1 MRNYAN
7 IVLSS
12 LSRLY
17 CRLRNLTESHLAAR
31 GLYHRSGI
39 SPCPEDYYSI
49 TFTISRVSMIVNH
62 LTRRIRQAV
71 WVGLYKFGI
80 APSSIPKTAANKS
93 TVQNPRSHFTS
104 LRRVSLRDTKTR
116 YGMQRKEGSLCRN
129 SSRGCPCFY

>member
-104 LRRVSLRDTKTR
+104 LTTNVVNLA
-116 YGMQRKEGSLCRN
+116 GS
-129 SSRGCPCFY
+129 GKKADKKH